1 MDVFDAIKGRR
12 SVRAFKRDAIEDDDL
27 KKILEAARWAPS
39 AGNRQPL
46 EIVLVRDE
54 ATKQRLAQAARG
66 QNFIIDAPV
75 VLVICA
81 NMTRTSSRYS
91 ERGATLYCIQD
102 TAAAAQNI
110 HLAAYA
116 LGYATCW
123 IGAFDEREAAEV
135 VDAPSGVRP
144 VAIIPI
150 GKPAEKPNAPQRILL
165 SEIVHKEKF

>member
-1 MDVFDAIKGRR
+1 MNVFDAIKSRR
-12 SVRAFKRDAIEDDDL
+12 SVRAFKRDAIKNDDL

-46 EIVLVRDE
+46 EIVVVKDE
-54 ATKQRLAQAARG
+54 AIKQRLAQATRG
-66 QNFIIDAPV
+66 QDFIIDAPV

-81 NMTRTSSRYS
+81 NMARTSSRYD
-91 ERGATLYCIQD
+91 ERGANLYCIQD

-123 IGAFDEREAAEV
+123 IGAFDEGKAAEV
-135 VDAPSGVRP
+135 VDAPNGVRP

-150 GKPAEKPNAPQRILL
+150 GKPAEKPRAPQRIPL
-165 SEIVHKEKF
+165 SEIVHEEKF

>member
-12 SVRAFKRDAIEDDDL
+12 SVRAFKRDAIKDNDL
-27 KKILEAARWAPS
+27 EKILEAARWAPS

-46 EIVLVRDE
+46 EIVVIKDD
-54 ATKQRLAQAARG
+54 AIKQRLAQAARG
-66 QNFIIDAPV
+66 QDFIIDAPV

-81 NMTRTSSRYS
+81 NMARTSSRYG
-91 ERGATLYCIQD
+91 ERGADLYCIQD

-116 LGYATCW
+116 LGYVTCW
-123 IGAFDEREAAEV
+123 IGAFDEREAAEF

-150 GKPAEKPNAPQRILL
+150 GKPAEKPRAPQRIPLN
-165 SEIVHKEKF
+165 EIVHEEKF

>member
-12 SVRAFKRDAIEDDDL
+12 SVRAYKRDPIKDDDL

-46 EIVLVRDE
+46 EIVVVKDE
-54 ATKQRLAQAARG
+54 VTKQRLAQAARG

-81 NMTRTSSRYS
+81 DVARALSRYG
-91 ERGATLYCIQD
+91 ERGADLYCIQD
-102 TAAAAQNI
+102 TAAATQNI

-123 IGAFDEREAAEV
+123 IGAFDEKEAAEV

-144 VAIIPI
+144 VAIIPV
-150 GKPAEKPNAPQRILL
+150 GKPAEKPSAPQRLPL
-165 SEIVHKEKF
+165 SKIVHEEKF

>member
-1 MDVFDAIKGRR
+1 
-12 SVRAFKRDAIEDDDL
+12 
-27 KKILEAARWAPS
+27 
-39 AGNRQPL
+39 
-46 EIVLVRDE
+46 
-54 ATKQRLAQAARG
+54 
-66 QNFIIDAPV
+66 V

-81 NMTRTSSRYS
+81 NLAKTSSRYGN
-91 ERGATLYCIQD
+91 RGADLYCIQD

-123 IGAFDEREAAEV
+123 IGAFDEREAADV

-150 GKPAEKPNAPQRILL
+150 GKPAEKPNAPQRIPL
-165 SEIVHKEKF
+165 SEIVHEEKF

>member
-1 MDVFDAIKGRR
+1 MDIFDAIKGRR
-12 SVRAFKRDAIEDDDL
+12 SVRAFKRDTIKNDDL

-46 EIVLVRDE
+46 EVIVVRDE

-66 QNFIIDAPV
+66 QDFIIDAPV

-81 NMTRTSSRYS
+81 NMARASSRYG
-91 ERGATLYCIQD
+91 ERGADLYCIQD

-123 IGAFDEREAAEV
+123 IGAFDEGEAVEV

-150 GKPAEKPNAPQRILL
+150 GKPAEKPSAPKRIPL
-165 SEIVHKEKF
+165 SKIVHEEKF

>member
-12 SVRAFKRDAIEDDDL
+12 SVRAFKRDAIKDDDV

-46 EIVLVRDE
+46 EVVVVRDE

-66 QNFIIDAPV
+66 QDFIIDAPV

-81 NMTRTSSRYS
+81 NLARTSSRYG
-91 ERGATLYCIQD
+91 ERGADLYCIQD

-110 HLAAYA
+110 HLTAYA

-123 IGAFDEREAAEV
+123 IGAFDEKEAAEV

-150 GKPAEKPNAPQRILL
+150 GKPAEKPSAPQRIPL
-165 SEIVHKEKF
+165 SEIVHEEKF